1 MKGALR
7 LLSFPVLFHC
17 CDVPCK
23 AAGSSR
29 DGKVCVCECKSRQE
43 EKKELNE
50 MCTSL
55 KSVLKE
61 GSELE

>member
-7 LLSFPVLFHC
+7 LLSFPVLF
-17 CDVPCK
+17 PARLR
-23 AAGSSR
+23 AAAEME
-29 DGKVCVCECKSRQE
+29 KCVCECKSRQE

-61 GSELE
+61 GSELG